1 MDYLSKNE
9 FMDSEFQ
16 MTVKTR
22 EVTLSVEEYL
32 SRFRNAELFIKR
44 CMECRNYN
52 RNWSCPPYSH
62 DIPAELRQYSH
73 ITITAT
79 TITPKKKNLPL
90 SEWNSIVGPE
100 RERVEKHLLAM
111 EKERGGRAFGFGGT
125 CSYCPE
131 DECTRPKGL
140 PCRHPELVRPSL
152 EAYGFDIS
160 KTLAELFDI
169 ELVWGEEGFM
179 PEYITLVSGCMF
191 DKNIQ

>member
-1 MDYLSKNE
+1 METYYG
-9 FMDSEFQ
+9 
-16 MTVKTR
+16 
-22 EVTLSVEEYL
+22 LSVKDTSTILPTEEYI

-62 DIPAELRQYSH
+62 DIPAELRQYRH

-79 TITPKKKNLPL
+79 TITPKKKNIPL
-90 SEWNSIVGPE
+90 SEWNSIVGPQ
-100 RERVEKHLLAM
+100 RERVEKQLLAM
-111 EKERGGRAFGFGGT
+111 EKELEGRAFGFGGS
-125 CSYCPE
+125 CSYCLE

-160 KTLAELFDI
+160 KTLSELFDI
-169 ELVWGEEGFM
+169 ELVWGKEGFM

-191 DKNIQ
+191 DKKVQCLQEL

>member
-1 MDYLSKNE
+1 METYYG
-9 FMDSEFQ
+9 
-16 MTVKTR
+16 
-22 EVTLSVEEYL
+22 LSVKDMSTILPTEEYI
-32 SRFRNAELFIKR
+32 SRFRNAELFMKR

-73 ITITAT
+73 IIITAT
-79 TITPKKKNLPL
+79 SITPKKKNIPL

-100 RERVEKHLLAM
+100 RERVEKYLLAM
-111 EKERGGRAFGFGGT
+111 EKELGGRAFGFGGS

-160 KTLAELFDI
+160 KTLSELFDI
-169 ELVWGEEGFM
+169 ELVWGKEGFI

-191 DKNIQ
+191 DKKTQ

>member
-1 MDYLSKNE
+1 METYYG
-9 FMDSEFQ
+9 
-16 MTVKTR
+16 
-22 EVTLSVEEYL
+22 LSVKDMSTILPTEEYI

-62 DIPAELRQYSH
+62 DIPAELRQYRH

-79 TITPKKKNLPL
+79 TITPKKKNIPL
-90 SEWNSIVGPE
+90 SEWNSIVGPQ
-100 RERVEKHLLAM
+100 RERVEKQLLAM
-111 EKERGGRAFGFGGT
+111 EKELEGRAFGFGGS
-125 CSYCPE
+125 CSYCLE

-160 KTLAELFDI
+160 KTLSELFDI
-169 ELVWGEEGFM
+169 ELVWGKEGFM
-179 PEYITLVSGCMF
+179 PEYITLVSGCLF
-191 DKNIQ
+191 DKKVQCLQEP